1 LNYSAQ
7 IERKTEGLRQ
17 LLGPHFQ
24 TPLEFVSFAEKGLRD
39 RLDFVLSGKDCGLFS
54 KTEQG
59 VVDLADCGQLSPALQ
74 QFYQDFRRIRFPI
87 LKGSFRLRVGPEGQR
102 GVWLDF
108 ANRDVKFLLD
118 EDFRTLEQLREL
130 AFVEIGQR
138 HKALIR
144 KSDGRWGLGDPQ
156 FHPWMR
162 STHGTRSVDLL
173 STVAS
178 FTQPSHVSN
187 QWITQTLAQWFLKL
201 QPRQVL
207 EFGSGIGN
215 LTLPALSYPKTR
227 VLSLELE
234 ARAAEAQLL
243 NLQNW
248 DLQNRVDLRV
258 GDFRRTGLSFLEP
271 CDVLL
276 VNPAR
281 NGVGHLFQATLVQH
295 GAQGP
300 RHVIYMSCYPESF
313 ALDTQIL
320 RDFGYSA
327 ERMLLVDQFPQT
339 HHAEILSHWV
349 RD

>member
-1 LNYSAQ
+1 M
-7 IERKTEGLRQ
+7 
-17 LLGPHFQ
+17 GPNFR
-24 TPLEFVSFAEKGLRD
+24 TPLEYVSFAQKGLRD
-39 RLDFVLSGKDCGLFS
+39 RLDFVMSDKGSGLYS
-54 KTEQG
+54 KTEQS
-59 VVDLADCGQLSPALQ
+59 VVDLPDCGQLSISLQ
-74 QFYQDFRRIRFPI
+74 NFYQDFRKIKFPV

-108 ANRDVKFLLD
+108 ANRDIKLLL
-118 EDFRTLEQLREL
+118 EEGHTLESLRQM

-144 KSDGRWGLGDPQ
+144 KPEGRWGLGDPE

-162 STHGTRSVDLL
+162 STHGTRSVDLV

-187 QWITQTLAQWFLKL
+187 QWITQTLAQWFLDL

-215 LTLPALSYPKTR
+215 LTLPALSFPETR
-227 VLSLELE
+227 LLSLELE
-234 ARAAEAQLL
+234 VRAAEAQLI
-243 NLQNW
+243 NLQRL
-248 DLQNRVDLRV
+248 DLQDRVDLRV
-258 GDFRRTGLSFLEP
+258 GDFRRKGLQITEDV
-271 CDVLL
+271 DVLL

-281 NGVGHLFQATLVQH
+281 NGVGDLFQTTVFEEKNK
-295 GAQGP
+295 GP

-320 RDFGYSA
+320 RQFGYSA
-327 ERMLLVDQFPQT
+327 KRILLVDQFPQT
-339 HHAEILSHWV
+339 HHIEILSHWV
-349 RD
+349 RE